1 MAVMK
6 DVAKVTVLREGSK
19 VTSLPVTRLVVS
31 SEWSVQNVTVK
42 TADTKVVRV
51 VTQGPQGPAGLQNV
65 FVSATD
71 PSKDKDGN
79 LIWGPEQENFVW
91 IRI

>member
-6 DVAKVTVLREGSK
+6 DVAKVTVKREGS
-19 VTSLPVTRLVVS
+19 VVSTAPVTRLVVS
-31 SEWSVQNVTVK
+31 SEWRVQNITVK

-51 VTQGPQGPAGLQNV
+51 VTRGPQGPAGLQNV
-65 FVSATD
+65 FVSETD
-71 PSKDKDGN
+71 PSKDENGN
-79 LIWGPEQENFVW
+79 LIWGPEQQNFVW